1 MSSIGALRKL
11 ELEDIRRIWPHEEKD
26 LSPWIAD
33 NVDRLNES
41 LGLQI
46 EIEGREEY
54 VHGFRLDLA
63 GTDASSQ
70 IPVIIENQFGRSD
83 HDHLGKLITYLTAI
97 DARTAIWIVAHPR
110 PEHVGA
116 ITWLNESSSAF
127 FYLVK
132 AEAIRIDD
140 SRPAPLLTLIVGPSE
155 DKEAV
160 GDTKKDF
167 ADRELLRHRFWASLL
182 DRANART
189 PLHANTSPGYSGWIA
204 AGAGRS
210 GLSYNYVARQHD
222 ARVELYI
229 DKGKGARDDNKAIFD
244 ELKESK
250 SAIEEAFGGALDWQ
264 RLDAAQSC
272 RITKPIDLKGYR
284 DELPWDET
292 QDAMIDAMIR
302 LEKALKPHINA
313 LKV

>member
-1 MSSIGALRKL
+1 MIGKLVRVPLREVWKREAADLTPWLSDNMDFLHEGVALNLSSAERERAAGSFSVDLIA
-11 ELEDIRRIWPHEEKD
+11 ED
-26 LSPWIAD
+26 
-33 NVDRLNES
+33 ES
-41 LGLQI
+41 GNAI
-46 EIEGREEY
+46 
-54 VHGFRLDLA
+54 V
-63 GTDASSQ
+63 
-70 IPVIIENQFGRSD
+70 IENQLEKSD